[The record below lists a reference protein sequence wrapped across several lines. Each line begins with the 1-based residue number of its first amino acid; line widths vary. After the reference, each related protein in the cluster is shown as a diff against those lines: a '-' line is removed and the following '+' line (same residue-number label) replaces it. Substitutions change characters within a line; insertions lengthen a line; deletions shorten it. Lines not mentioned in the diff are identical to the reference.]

1 MNCLRRSRIFL
12 PYDLEQLN
20 VDFFFFTGL
29 QVLLRG
35 GNYEWMIRHKILWKG
50 IVGMTIITI
59 GIAGITAVLLAVQM
73 KGVRGEYA
81 TYLSI
86 AAGCFLF
93 FYGIT
98 KLQTVL
104 DALRRVQDFIQI
116 SPLYLATLLK
126 MTGISYVAEFSS
138 GICRDAGYGAIGK
151 QIEIFGKLSILAVS
165 MPIVLALLET
175 LERFQP

>member
-1 MNCLRRSRIFL
+1 
-12 PYDLEQLN
+12 
-20 VDFFFFTGL
+20 
-29 QVLLRG
+29 
-35 GNYEWMIRHKILWKG
+35 
-50 IVGMTIITI
+50 MTIITI

-73 KGVRGEYA
+73 KGVKGEYA
-81 TYLSI
+81 TYL
-86 AAGCFLF
+86 AVATGCFLF

-104 DALRRVQDFIQI
+104 DALRRVQEFIQI

-175 LERFQP
+175 LERFLS